1 MRYLMRQKI
10 FSLGEKFTIK
20 NEAQEDVFQ
29 VQGKWISI
37 GKKLTMRN
45 MNEEV
50 LFFIKQKVF
59 AFAPTYFLF
68 QGGPDGPQ
76 VAKVRK
82 RLWSF
87 LKARFDITLPDGSTM
102 ETEGNFIEHEYMIRR
117 GTDAIAT
124 VSKKY
129 LSLADTYTIDTIEGE
144 DDAFIVALAVVID
157 MISHSNKN

>member
-50 LFFIKQKVF
+50 LFFIKQKIF
-59 AFAPTYFLF
+59 ALAPTYFLY

-102 ETEGNFIEHEYMIRR
+102 DHHWRGTIRR
-117 GTDAIAT
+117 
-124 VSKKY
+124 
-129 LSLADTYTIDTIEGE
+129 DTC
-144 DDAFIVALAVVID
+144 AR
-157 MISHSNKN
+157 SP